1 MSERGLAALL
11 IALMTVPPL
20 AHTAPYVYGNPK
32 EPSTVFAHPHL
43 TLQGLLMVG
52 CLATL
57 AFAPSYPRL
66 VFALSY
72 NALFA
77 ALQVMVGAAVVLL
90 VMRQERRHQMA
101 LTA

>member
-1 MSERGLAALL
+1 
-11 IALMTVPPL
+11 
-20 AHTAPYVYGNPK
+20 
-32 EPSTVFAHPHL
+32 
-43 TLQGLLMVG
+43 MVG

-77 ALQVMVGAAVVLL
+77 ALQVVVGAAVLL
-90 VMRQERRHQMA
+90 MTIREKQAHQTA
-101 LTA
+101 LSA

>member
-1 MSERGLAALL
+1 MMVMTPLLAVIGSLCWAFSHAGVDLR
-11 IALMTVPPL
+11 
-20 AHTAPYVYGNPK
+20 PY
-32 EPSTVFAHPHL
+32 L

-77 ALQVMVGAAVVLL
+77 ALQVMVGTAVLL
-90 VMRQERRHQMA
+90 LAMRDERAHQTA
-101 LTA
+101 LSA

>member
-1 MSERGLAALL
+1 
-11 IALMTVPPL
+11 
-20 AHTAPYVYGNPK
+20 
-32 EPSTVFAHPHL
+32 
-43 TLQGLLMVG
+43 MVG

-57 AFAPSYPRL
+57 AFAPSYPRV

>member
-1 MSERGLAALL
+1 MSERGFAALL
-11 IALMTVPPL
+11 IALMTVPLL
-20 AHTAPYVYGNPK
+20 AVIGSLCWAFSHAGVDLRPY
-32 EPSTVFAHPHL
+32 L

>member
-1 MSERGLAALL
+1 
-11 IALMTVPPL
+11 
-20 AHTAPYVYGNPK
+20 
-32 EPSTVFAHPHL
+32 
-43 TLQGLLMVG
+43 MVG

-77 ALQVMVGAAVVLL
+77 ALQVMVSAAVLL
-90 VMRQERRHQMA
+90 LAMRAERAHQTA
-101 LTA
+101 LNA